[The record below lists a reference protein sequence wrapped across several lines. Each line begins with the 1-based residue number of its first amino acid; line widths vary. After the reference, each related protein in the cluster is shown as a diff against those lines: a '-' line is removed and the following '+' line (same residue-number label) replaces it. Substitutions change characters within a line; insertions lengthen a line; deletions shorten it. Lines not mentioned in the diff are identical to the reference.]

1 MTIEE
6 MQKRKKE
13 LGYSNEVLAEKS
25 GVPLGTVQKIFGGLT
40 KAPRQR
46 TVEALEHVLGKR
58 PELITGHAW
67 ERARR
72 MMDEP
77 DVPLL
82 REGIPSP
89 DFDRQGQYTI
99 DDYYALPDERQVEL
113 IDGVFYDMGA
123 PTKVHQMVILE
134 MAVQLYSCVAAHPG
148 CQLFVAPL
156 DVRLDNDNYTMVQP
170 DVLIICED
178 DGDKR
183 RVNGAPDFVAEVV
196 SPTNRAYDQFLKLN
210 KYRGA
215 GVREYWLV
223 DPAKKKVIVYRLED
237 DDLPES
243 YSFSDKVPL
252 GISEGRCAVDF
263 SVIDETIRRYE

>member
-25 GVPLGTVQKIFGGLT
+25 GVPLGTVQKIFSGQT
-40 KAPRQR
+40 QAPRQR
-46 TVEALEHVLGKR
+46 TIEALEYVLSKR

-67 ERARR
+67 ERARQ
-72 MMDEP
+72 MMDET

-82 REGIPSP
+82 REGVPSP

-99 DDYYALPDERQVEL
+99 DDYYALPDERRVEL
-113 IDGVFYDMGA
+113 IDGFIYDMAA
-123 PTKVHQMVILE
+123 PTKVHQLVMIE
-134 MAVQLYSCVAAHPG
+134 MAVQMYPCVAAHPG
-148 CQLFVAPL
+148 CQLFLAPL

-170 DVLIICED
+170 DVVILCED

-196 SPTNRAYDQFLKLN
+196 SPSNRAYDYYLKLN
-210 KYRGA
+210 KYRKA
-215 GVREYWLV
+215 DVREYWLV
-223 DPAKKKVIVYRLED
+223 DPEKKKVTVYDLENIEP
-237 DDLPES
+237 PET
-243 YSFSDKVPL
+243 YSFSDTVPL
-252 GISEGRCAVDF
+252 QISEGKCEVDF
-263 SVIDETIRRYE
+263 SVINEAIRRYE